1 MPDPYCESGLP
12 KLTKENLYLGEMVV
26 EMMGEMMEEMMMVK
40 MMMGANIEKVK
51 KKMKVYSVMIGMMF
65 FTLCWFAF
73 AEV

>member
-1 MPDPYCESGLP
+1 
-12 KLTKENLYLGEMVV
+12 
-26 EMMGEMMEEMMMVK
+26 MVK